1 MAGGAEAGCCVAR
14 ACVFLMRSRC
24 ARFSSRRRFASASFA
39 AWRCSL
45 SSFCFFLIS
54 ASSSFES
61 RPLFAALI
69 RAFISAFSLRIRSA
83 SSAFFRAFSSAIFL
97 RSSSIVLSSFD
108 AVRDLTS
115 FAACGFARRRP
126 AASSTAALCTPLNS
140 SNESTPS
147 LFSSYFMNIS
157 VMNSMRFDFR
167 FLSSPI
173 ASISTRISSESIVP
187 LLSSSYSSNAFL
199 RWRSR
204 SSAMRMAS
212 W

>member
-1 MAGGAEAGCCVAR
+1 MAGGAEAGRCVAR
-14 ACVFLMRSRC
+14 AWVFLMRSRC

-39 AWRCSL
+39 AWRCSF

-140 SNESTPS
+140 NESTPS
-147 LFSSYFMNIS
+147 LFSPYFMNIS

-167 FLSSPI
+167 FLSSPT
-173 ASISTRISSESIVP
+173 ASISTGSRAEPTVP